1 MKVYKI
7 ERWLKTGGAQVSIV
21 FAEDEESAMKV
32 VLDKFK
38 GDPQDWEVMSAVKPF
53 RNELFFNCILKY

>member
-38 GDPQDWEVMSAVKPF
+38 GTHKTG
-53 RNELFFNCILKY
+53 K